1 MSRRRNRSCLAS
13 LDCCAESIE
22 LPVEESAK
30 NKKKISFTKQ
40 ETADFDDS
48 CEN

>member
-30 NKKKISFTKQ
+30 NKKNSFTKQ

-48 CEN
+48 